1 MSHLVVVGRGVPA
14 DHRRHGHT
22 SRGMV
27 TVELALAGLGAVA
40 VLALLAWALSVLMLW
55 GACEDLA
62 TGVARQEA
70 RGDAAAVTEILKHR
84 PPGAQ
89 VDVRR
94 QDGRVVV
101 QVELAARPWA
111 EWLPSIPLHAEA
123 TVIAEPA

>member
-1 MSHLVVVGRGVPA
+1 
-14 DHRRHGHT
+14 
-22 SRGMV
+22 MV
-27 TVELALAGLGAVA
+27 TIELALAGLGAVA
-40 VLALLAWALSVLMLW
+40 MVALLAWVLSALMLW
-55 GACEDLA
+55 GTCQDLA

-70 RGDAAAVTEILKHR
+70 RGDAAAVAEILEHR

-94 QDGRVVV
+94 ADGRVVV
-101 QVELAARPWA
+101 QVDLAARPWA